1 MHKENMDKEID
12 VAVNNNW
19 IEFSE
24 MNVTTFTLLLTGFS
38 LTTSL
43 LTHPLNVIT
52 TRQQAG
58 PFITGDH
65 KLSLNSNKSIFK
77 LFQSSL
83 SSIGW
88 KGLFRGY
95 LPMSLAGIPSQIVYF
110 NTTEA
115 SREYLQ
121 SKLPLYFPI
130 YSPAAIDAIQSFFSS
145 ILANATSLILYVP
158 GELVSSR
165 LQVQPRQGIGMIN
178 MTKEIFKK
186 DGLKGLYRG
195 FNASLISGGL
205 FSAVFWGCYSTCR
218 REFSNIDYLLNNPI
232 ILDGA
237 SGAIAGIISTVSTH
251 PLDTIKT
258 RIMTSNC
265 KDNRYMIATG
275 LRIIKN
281 EGKNILW
288 NGLKTS
294 TYQSALT
301 STGFAIIYEYI
312 KRSSSIINEL
322 EGGNGY
328 DSKNKMK

>member
-1 MHKENMDKEID
+1 MHKDNHEID
-12 VAVNNNW
+12 NENSIQVNNNW

-24 MNVTTFTLLLTGFS
+24 MNVTIFTLLLTAFS

-58 PFITGDH
+58 SIITGDN
-65 KLSLNSNKSIFK
+65 KLNSNKSMFK
-77 LFQSSL
+77 LFQSTL

-110 NTTEA
+110 NTTES

-121 SKLPLYFPI
+121 SKLPLYLPI
-130 YSPAAIDAIQSFFSS
+130 QSPAAIDAIQSCFSS

-158 GELVSSR
+158 GEVVSSR
-165 LQVQPRQGIGMIN
+165 LQVQPRKGIGMIN
-178 MTKEIFKK
+178 MTKQIFKK

-218 REFSNIDYLLNNPI
+218 REFSNIDYLVSNPI

-237 SGAIAGIISTVSTH
+237 GGAVAGIVATVATH

-258 RIMTSNC
+258 RIMTSHC
-265 KDNRYMIATG
+265 RDNRYMIATG

-281 EGKNILW
+281 EG
-288 NGLKTS
+288 
-294 TYQSALT
+294 
-301 STGFAIIYEYI
+301 
-312 KRSSSIINEL
+312 RSSL
-322 EGGNGY
+322 WYG
-328 DSKNKMK
+328 